1 MTNVN
6 RAMIYKK
13 KKKWRGFS
21 EPLFIEK
28 SSTTEFCIIA
38 EGHHKVG
45 RNHGDES
52 IDSCQEELFNM
63 EEKQHSSHEP

>member
-6 RAMIYKK
+6 RAMLSKE
-13 KKKWRGFS
+13 KWRCFS

-28 SSTTEFCIIA
+28 SSTTVFCIIA
-38 EGHHKVG
+38 ECHHKVG
-45 RNHGDES
+45 RNHGDAS
-52 IDSCQEELFNM
+52 VDNCQEELFNM